1 METMKES
8 PEGARF
14 GRTHSI
20 SLALMW
26 IDEDLPWPV
35 LPT

>member
-8 PEGARF
+8 PDVRGH
-14 GRTHSI
+14 GRALSV
-20 SLALMW
+20 SLALTS
-26 IDEDLPWPV
+26 IEKDLPWPV